1 MKQFFFVLLL
11 FTVISGCSRQ
21 PQSFDELVRAGKT
34 AFVNGQYPQARTF
47 LLKAI
52 EEKSSDRD
60 ALYYLGMSYKQ
71 DFMMDSAL
79 FYLKRTDLLH
89 PNDREV
95 NLAIFR
101 VAMQLQD
108 WQNALRA
115 SSVLIATGDPI
126 QDYYDQ
132 LIDLNI
138 KVNNR
143 PVAFVYAK
151 KYLALDTNAANR
163 YLVAANL
170 AAQIDSVDHAIELME
185 KAIDKFGRHPQFLIN
200 EGIYYAS
207 KYDYA
212 RSEQLMREA
221 VAIDTVDPVA
231 SKLNLANVLSKES
244 SREKKLEAYKIYTD
258 LQKQQ
263 LPDVFKI
270 DSTVAALKDELH
282 IK

>member
-1 MKQFFFVLLL
+1 
-11 FTVISGCSRQ
+11 
-21 PQSFDELVRAGKT
+21 
-34 AFVNGQYPQARTF
+34 
-47 LLKAI
+47 
-52 EEKSSDRD
+52 
-60 ALYYLGMSYKQ
+60 MSYKQ

-151 KYLALDTNAANR
+151 KYLALDTNDANR